1 MLGRGLS
8 KMIDGFLLF
17 FSGGLAPTAADRV
30 AISGLQEEM
39 GIRCWQN
46 DNILVARGTKMSVD
60 YSVIS

>member
-30 AISGLQEEM
+30 AISGD
-39 GIRCWQN
+39 W
-46 DNILVARGTKMSVD
+46 SV
-60 YSVIS
+60 